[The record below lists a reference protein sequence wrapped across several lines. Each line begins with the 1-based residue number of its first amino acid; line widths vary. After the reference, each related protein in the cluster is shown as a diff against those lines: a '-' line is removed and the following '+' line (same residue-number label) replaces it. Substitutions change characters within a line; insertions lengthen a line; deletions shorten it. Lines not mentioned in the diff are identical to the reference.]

1 MERVECTSC
10 HSYKRVPAGNGC
22 TNQWCHAYVH
32 IKECTCDQ
40 ETKEVCAVC
49 LKRVE
54 ERRKSEEEYAQ
65 LQARL
70 ADCWCAEW
78 SDDKKKPEIY
88 SRCSS
93 DGSKTTVIY
102 TYIQCDAC
110 RTTSKNTV
118 TSDDP
123 KKNFTLEDV
132 IKDWNTLIAKEK
144 AS

>member
-1 MERVECTSC
+1 MKYEGTEDS
-10 HSYKRVPAGNGC
+10 SY
-22 TNQWCHAYVH
+22 NQYV
-32 IKECTCDQ
+32 CDGYMDMGGRMGRSD
-40 ETKEVCAVC
+40 APN
-49 LKRVE
+49 LRE
-54 ERRKSEEEYAQ
+54 ESEAEY
-65 LQARL
+65 LQIQSRL
-70 ADCWCAEW
+70 VDCWCGE
-78 SDDKKKPEIY
+78 KPEIY

-123 KKNFTLEDV
+123 KKNFTLDDI